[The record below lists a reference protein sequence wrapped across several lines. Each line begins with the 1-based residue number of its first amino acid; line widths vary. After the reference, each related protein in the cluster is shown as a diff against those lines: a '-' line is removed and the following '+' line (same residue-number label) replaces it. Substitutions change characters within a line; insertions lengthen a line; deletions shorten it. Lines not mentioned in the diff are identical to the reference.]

1 MVSEQE
7 EDEILL
13 LPQAQLGNT
22 LTSVTL
28 DFTFL
33 FYLFI
38 FLHSRTS
45 KTVSPPYS
53 ENTLEHRPG
62 IR

>member
-13 LPQAQLGNT
+13 LPQAQLGNM
-22 LTSVTL
+22 LTSATL

-33 FYLFI
+33 FFI
-38 FLHSRTS
+38 FFYTAEHLKQCHLL
-45 KTVSPPYS
+45 
-53 ENTLEHRPG
+53 TLR